1 METIT
6 GGNGDGRGIFRPMR
20 LLAVH
25 LACIALV
32 VVDLVARTWRFQWI
46 LRGMHFE
53 VPFGEMLTVNV
64 VGDAASA
71 VTPLRI
77 GGEPARLAALAY
89 ARVPLTAGIV
99 AVIIEIFVMWPP
111 IIAAA
116 GWLALIYAPRWWRV
130 AEPQL
135 AHTVDAA
142 WPWLAGFVLVGLLS
156 WLAARRAFPST
167 SQQMRLGTRRAMA
180 YARRMPA
187 WPLLAGIPLTLVSLA
202 ARVAIL
208 PLLALTLP
216 HPPPLGPLSFAS
228 FTLLYGQLLLPTPS
242 GAGVV
247 EIGFLG
253 GAVGAFGGH
262 HAALLLYWRIYTTFV
277 LVALGVVLGLRA
289 YGRTAIAAMLRGR
302 AGAGAPKPRDD
313 GGGAV

>member
-1 METIT
+1 MHPIT
-6 GGNGDGRGIFRPMR
+6 GGNGDARGIFRRMR
-20 LLAVH
+20 ILAIH

-46 LRGMHFE
+46 LRGMRFD
-53 VPFGEMLTVNV
+53 VPFGEVLTVNV

-71 VTPLRI
+71 VTPLRV

-99 AVIIEIFVMWPP
+99 AVLLETVVMWPP

-116 GWLALIYAPRWWRV
+116 GWLALIYAPRWWRQ

-135 AHTVDAA
+135 AHTASAA
-142 WPWLAGFVLVGLLS
+142 WPWLAGFILVGVVA
-156 WLAARRAFPST
+156 WLATRRAFPSM
-167 SQQMRLGTRRAMA
+167 SQEMRRGTRRAFA

-187 WPLLAGIPLTLVSLA
+187 WPLAAGIPLTLVSLA

-262 HAALLLYWRIYTTFV
+262 HAALLLYWRVYTTFV
-277 LVALGVVLGLRA
+277 LVALGVLLGLRA
-289 YGRTAIAAMLRGR
+289 YGRRAVAAMLRGR
-302 AGAGAPKPRDD
+302 VGAAPPPRDEGD
-313 GGGAV
+313 GAV

>member
-1 METIT
+1 MGTIT
-6 GGNGDGRGIFRPMR
+6 GGNGGGRGILRPMR
-20 LLAVH
+20 ILAVH

-32 VVDLVARTWRFQWI
+32 VIDLVARTWRFQWI
-46 LRGMHFE
+46 LRGMRFD
-53 VPFGEMLTVNV
+53 VPFGAMLTVNV

-89 ARVPLTAGIV
+89 ERVPLTAGIM
-99 AVIIEIFVMWPP
+99 AVLIEILVMWPP

-116 GWLALIYAPRWWRV
+116 GWLALIYAPRWWHV

-135 AHTVDAA
+135 AQTVHTA
-142 WPWLAGFVLVGLLS
+142 WPWLAGFILLGMAS
-156 WLAARRAFPST
+156 WLAARRVFPSM
-167 SQQMRLGTRRAMA
+167 SQQMRLGTRRALA

-262 HAALLLYWRIYTTFV
+262 HAALLLWWRIYTTFV
-277 LVALGVVLGLRA
+277 LVGLGVLLGLRK
-289 YGRTAIAAMLRGR
+289 YGRRAIAAMLRGR
-302 AGAGAPKPRDD
+302 AEAVAPKPRD
-313 GGGAV
+313 GTGGAA